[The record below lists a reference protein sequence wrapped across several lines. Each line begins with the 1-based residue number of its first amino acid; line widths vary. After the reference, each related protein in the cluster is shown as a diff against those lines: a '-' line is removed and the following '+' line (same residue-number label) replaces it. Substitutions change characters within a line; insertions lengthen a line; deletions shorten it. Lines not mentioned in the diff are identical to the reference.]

1 VKNLA
6 LALVAAAGIAAPA
19 FAQTTPTS
27 ATYEFRLVPQGAASS
42 LVNGGNVTSPSVT
55 FFVQARAMT
64 AANTTN
70 YGVHRWASLPN
81 GDTATISSTGGTLAR
96 ANSSTTNFGRF
107 RGSTA
112 VNFSYQRPSASPDS
126 SNTATG
132 NVSTGTNPTVNGLWS
147 ATSISRIDA
156 WRGNSFASTTPN
168 PDPDGDP
175 LPLPNPFLSTLVT
188 DGSFSPWA
196 NLYSFTVTASSFGTV
211 VVNASGGLNIA
222 RFVTNANGPWEPDL
236 LPNVTSATTA
246 FSFNYIPTP
255 GAAAL
260 LGLGGLMAARRRR

>member
-19 FAQTTPTS
+19 FAQTTPTA
-27 ATYEFRLVPQGAASS
+27 ATFEFRLVPQGAASS

-55 FFVQARAMT
+55 FFVQARAQT
-64 AANTTN
+64 APNTTN

-96 ANSSTTNFGRF
+96 ATSSGANFGRF
-107 RGSTA
+107 RGGTA
-112 VNFSYQRPSASPDS
+112 VNFAALRPTASPDT

-132 NVSTGTNPTVNGLWS
+132 NVSTGSNRGVNGVWS
-147 ATSISRIDA
+147 ASSISGIDA
-156 WRGNSFASTTPN
+156 YRGFSYTSVDEDT
-168 PDPDGDP
+168 GDP
-175 LPLPNPFLSTLVT
+175 IANPLLATLVT
-188 DGSFSPWA
+188 DGSFSAWA

-211 VVNASGGLNIA
+211 NVNASGALNLA
-222 RFVTNANGPWEPDL
+222 VSVTDTGTWTPDL
-236 LPNVTSATTA
+236 LPSVTPASTA